1 MLKMATKKTKL
12 IDLTL
17 LTNEVNR
24 DITTYFEITNEISRV
39 AQMHPIVNLDY
50 LAQSVSQK
58 FHKDIHW
65 YLEMQEQYKQSI
77 IDNIRGPE

>member
-1 MLKMATKKTKL
+1 MICNVCQKNPAIYDEYWGYLPCQECQDRQSKLKRPGAIPEFVGEDIKL
-12 IDLTL
+12 Q
-17 LTNEVNR
+17 R
-24 DITTYFEITNEISRV
+24 
-39 AQMHPIVNLDY
+39 
-50 LAQSVSQK
+50 QK